1 MSYLVA
7 IVGPTAVGK
16 SKLALELSRTFNGE
30 IVSADSRQVYRRM
43 DIGTAKPTPEER
55 ALVPH
60 HLIDVVDPDDDF
72 NLALYQRMAREAIGD
87 IQRRGKLTFL
97 VGGSGLY
104 IWSIL
109 EGWRIP
115 SVAPD
120 STLRQELEARA
131 EAEGADTLHQELRK
145 LDPVAAERID
155 PRNVR
160 RVIRAI
166 EVRSRGSDFPK
177 SGVKEPF
184 LDYFAIGLTAER
196 DDLYHRIDARVD
208 QMVTRGLVEEV
219 GSLVSAGYGLDLPS
233 MSGLGYKQIGAFLSG
248 ELDLSTAIE
257 RIKYDTHRFVRHQYS
272 WFSLRDK
279 RIRWFDAGEKT
290 ERAIIRSVK
299 SYVTKRKVNGRSVDM
314 GVTV

>member
-16 SKLALELSRTFNGE
+16 SKLALELSRIFSGE

-43 DIGTAKPTPEER
+43 DIGTAKPTPEEQ

-72 NLALYQRMAREAIGD
+72 NLALYQRMAREAIDD
-87 IQRRGKLTFL
+87 IRRRGKLAFL

-104 IWSIL
+104 VWSIL

-115 SVAPD
+115 AIAPD
-120 STLRQELEARA
+120 SALRQELEAKA
-131 EAEGADTLHQELRK
+131 EAEGADTLHKELQK

-166 EVRSRGSDFPK
+166 EVRHRGGDVPRF
-177 SGVKEPF
+177 GRKEPF

-208 QMVTRGLVEEV
+208 QMVTRGLIEEV
-219 GSLVSAGYGLDLPS
+219 EGLVSAGYGLDLPS

-248 ELDLSTAIE
+248 EIDLSTAIE

-279 RIRWFDAGEKT
+279 RIRWFDSGEKT
-290 ERAIIRSVK
+290 ERTIIRSVK
-299 SYVTKRKVNGRSVDM
+299 SYVTKRKVNGRRVDM